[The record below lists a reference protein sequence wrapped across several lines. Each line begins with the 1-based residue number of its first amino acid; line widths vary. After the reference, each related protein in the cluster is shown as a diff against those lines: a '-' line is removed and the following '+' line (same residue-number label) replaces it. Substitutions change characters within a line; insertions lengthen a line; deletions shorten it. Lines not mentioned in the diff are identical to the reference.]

1 MAFASLAGLFFLW
14 GKCLALSS
22 FSSADL
28 NFKMMLEEKGGRED
42 RQIYL
47 GCPLQSDIGVDRGG
61 KIGDRRPKIKTRV
74 GGKSKMQR
82 GKFEQIF
89 LLSFVQPQYLFTSRR
104 SLILHS
110 GSCVS

>member
-74 GGKSKMQR
+74 GGSQRCRGENSNKS
-82 GKFEQIF
+82 FSSH
-89 LLSFVQPQYLFTSRR
+89 LS
-104 SLILHS
+104 SLNICLRPGGH
-110 GSCVS
+110 